1 MSDPVIR
8 IPLPLVWAQALA
20 SVPTPSR
27 PDDLTALLNEW
38 CALLDPVAALR
49 AGADDV
55 LAATSWDIAGIAAV
69 SSTALRL
76 LREAAKDADVVRVLA
91 GSRDFASYVED
102 DRIIG
107 TRAVAVLAG
116 LAVVASV
123 RAGVGREAGLV
134 RKKLKGR
141 RKPTGETRAPGAASG
156 APAEPGARDEG
167 RPTLA
172 PLPAKLSDPD
182 PAA

>member
-20 SVPTPSR
+20 SVPTTGR

-38 CALLDPVAALR
+38 CVLLDPVAALR

-55 LAATSWDIAGIAAV
+55 LAATGWEIAGIAAV

-76 LREAAKDADVVRVLA
+76 VRDAAKDADVVRALA
-91 GSRDFASYVED
+91 ASRDFASYVEGG
-102 DRIIG
+102 RITG
-107 TRAVAVLAG
+107 TRGVAVLAG
-116 LAVVASV
+116 LAVAASV
-123 RAGVGREAGLV
+123 RAGVGREAGLI
-134 RKKLKGR
+134 RKKLKAR
-141 RKPTGETRAPGAASG
+141 RMPMGKTRAPGGASG
-156 APAEPGARDEG
+156 AAAEPGAREVE

-172 PLPAKLSDPD
+172 PLPANLSDPA
-182 PAA
+182 PEA